1 MERFFEVY
9 QHLNRNNLDTLA
21 EIYSDNI
28 VFIDPAHTLNGLT
41 QLRDYFEKLYSGLDS
56 IKFDFFDHQQQNE
69 VAYVQWRMNMH
80 HSRLRR
86 GRLVSVQ
93 GVSRLEFDTNQKVKL
108 HRDYFD
114 LGEMLYENLPII
126 GRVILSIK
134 KRLGQ

>member
-1 MERFFEVY
+1 MERFLEVY
-9 QHLNRNNLDTLA
+9 QHLNRNNLETLA
-21 EIYSDNI
+21 EIYSDDI

-41 QLRDYFEKLYSGLDS
+41 QLREYFEKLYSGLDS
-56 IKFDFFDHQQQNE
+56 IKFDFIDHQQQND
-69 VAYVQWRMNMH
+69 VAYVQWRMDMH

-86 GRLVSVQ
+86 GRLVSVE
-93 GVSRLEFDTNQKVKL
+93 GVSRLEFDTKQKVKL